1 MFREP
6 VPDGH
11 SRNGRHLLSVRGR
24 LSRRPHPRALL
35 RRCTGNFASTFHF
48 LLKLRLNRKWIIF
61 RAIDWPV
68 SANASGQS
76 AAESGVPWLPATP
89 KSSSPGKYYSIR
101 QAPSPVALDSR
112 VLRRLWWTCQVLN
125 GCHERNPSQEFYA
138 YYQICFPFNR
148 HADGTVKF
156 WDSSSLSLQVLY
168 RLKTSK
174 VFDKT
179 RVKNSRVDGVEP
191 SLMDDN
197 SKHLSVQRLAM
208 CPEGR
213 LLAVAGASGHV
224 ILFKFRRQESSQ
236 VRKIQ
241 FNL

>member
-1 MFREP
+1 MFEP
-6 VPDGH
+6 NKNFTIILNFV
-11 SRNGRHLLSVRGR
+11 SR
-24 LSRRPHPRALL
+24 
-35 RRCTGNFASTFHF
+35 F
-48 LLKLRLNRKWIIF
+48 
-61 RAIDWPV
+61 D
-68 SANASGQS
+68 
-76 AAESGVPWLPATP
+76 
-89 KSSSPGKYYSIR
+89 
-101 QAPSPVALDSR
+101 
-112 VLRRLWWTCQVLN
+112 
-125 GCHERNPSQEFYA
+125 
-138 YYQICFPFNR
+138 R

-236 VRKIQ
+236 VQKIQ
-241 FNL
+241 FNF